1 MTDEG
6 KSLQQILRRPRV
18 EIDHEHY
25 YKDVSIVFDA
35 DKNLGWAQD
44 SPTVPPRLAAH
55 SRKLA
60 QRIYRVADRVY
71 SAVGYAIANVIF
83 VVGDSGIVVIDTTE
97 RVESAEAARDDFF
110 KACPEARGLPFVA
123 VVYTH
128 NHTDHIG
135 GVRAFASDEAVA
147 SGACQIIAHATL
159 MEAVINNAV
168 VVAPILGLRAAYS
181 FGTFLEVGPE
191 GQVNSGIGPKFA
203 DGRTSFIAPTV
214 TFDQRLE
221 ITLAGLRFE
230 LRHAPSECDDEIIAW
245 LPDLGVL
252 VSAEVVQGECLCN
265 VHTIRGTRYRDPQQ
279 WVRTLDFMRGY
290 PAQCMVPS
298 HGRPVAGT
306 TNVAELLQVYRDA
319 IAFIHDQAVRFINRG
334 ATPDELADLLPAL
347 PPHLARHS
355 WLGEYYGT
363 VKHSVRQVFTGQLG
377 WFDGDPTTLDPLP
390 PRDRAA
396 RWIALIGGRDTV
408 LARVRDALTGGDLDN
423 ARWAAELAA
432 LLVRVD
438 LQDTEARGLKAQA
451 LRTLGFATE
460 NINWRNWYLTGARE
474 LEGRYES
481 RPVPNASGG
490 ALATPDIL
498 RAIPPRQ
505 LLEMLSVRVAAERC
519 FEEHRFLRFRLTD
532 LAQTLR
538 LELRR
543 GVLQIHDCT
552 AATAS
557 SAATPVLEPC
567 LALKSSALAKLLL
580 GGVAAFAQL
589 MAEGQVQLEAGSLQ
603 DLAAFFSFFD
613 PRPQRLPQLAT
624 R

>member
-1 MTDEG
+1 MTEEG

-25 YKDVSIVFDA
+25 YKDVDIVFDA
-35 DKNLGWAQD
+35 GKNLGWAEP
-44 SPTVPPRLAAH
+44 SPTVPRRLTEH

-83 VVGDSGIVVIDTTE
+83 VVGDSGVVVIDTTE
-97 RVESAEAARDDFF
+97 RLESAEAARDDFF

-123 VVYTH
+123 VIYTH

-135 GVRAFASDEAVA
+135 GVRAFATDESVA
-147 SGACQIIAHATL
+147 SGACQIIAHETL

-181 FGTFLEVGPE
+181 FGSLLEVGPE

-203 DGRTSFIAPTV
+203 DGRTTFIAPSR
-214 TFDQRLE
+214 TFAEQLD
-221 ITLAGLRFE
+221 ITLGGLHFE

-290 PAQCMVPS
+290 PARCMVPS
-298 HGRPVAGT
+298 HGRPVAGAD
-306 TNVAELLQVYRDA
+306 NVAELLQVYRDA

-347 PPHLARHS
+347 PPHLAQHS

-396 RWIALIGGRDTV
+396 RWIALIGGREAT
-408 LARVRDALTGGDLDN
+408 LSRVRAALQDNDPDSLDN
-423 ARWAAELAA
+423 ARWGAELAS

-438 LQDTEARGLKAQA
+438 TQDTDARALKAQA

-481 RPVPNASGG
+481 RPMPSGG
-490 ALATPDIL
+490 ALAAPDIL

-519 FEEHRFLRFRLTD
+519 FDEHRFIRFRLTD

-543 GVLQIHDCT
+543 GVLQIHEH
-552 AATAS
+552 
-557 SAATPVLEPC
+557 ATPVAAGLEPC
-567 LALKSSALAKLLL
+567 LALRSTVLGKLLL
-580 GGVAAFAQL
+580 GGITAFPEL
-589 MAEGQVQLEAGSLQ
+589 MAEGQVQLENGSLQ
-603 DLAAFFSFFD
+603 DLAAFFSLFD
-613 PRPQRLPQLAT
+613 PRPAKLPQLASH
-624 R
+624 